1 MAKAPTP
8 KAAADLVEVRV
19 IAFNGEHPV
28 NSVISL
34 PADEA
39 AAAVAG
45 GWADDHPSAVA
56 YAKSLA
62 GDAPADEP
70 VFDA

>member
-1 MAKAPTP
+1 MARTPTP
-8 KAAADLVEVRV
+8 KADADASVEVRV
-19 IAFNGEHPV
+19 IAFNGEHAI

-34 PADEA
+34 TTEEA

-45 GWADDHPSAVA
+45 GWGDDHPEAVA

-62 GDAPADEP
+62 SAADEGE
-70 VFDA
+70 ANA

>member
-1 MAKAPTP
+1 MARTPTTKAD
-8 KAAADLVEVRV
+8 ADASVEVRV
-19 IAFNGEHPV
+19 IAANGEHDV

-34 PADEA
+34 TPDEA

-62 GDAPADEP
+62 IAADEGEA
-70 VFDA
+70 DA